1 MPYSSVTKQR
11 HETEVHVLLD
21 MAVKQSQAWLVGDQI
36 HRGASKCGN
45 DHRVFLDAG
54 SRLAVE
60 FDELE
65 QVPVDMQR
73 MRIVA
78 AVVKHHVDGLVGRGM
93 RRSGAKARR
102 AKDGVV
108 PARLWRPSPLRA
120 LLLIGVL
127 HH

>member
-54 SRLAVE
+54 SWLAVD

-73 MRIVA
+73 VRIVTAIVKHQPVAASLPEQELPLMRIFF
-78 AVVKHHVDGLVGRGM
+78 AVDEPVIDSVG
-93 RRSGAKARR
+93 SAR
-102 AKDGVV
+102 
-108 PARLWRPSPLRA
+108 
-120 LLLIGVL
+120 
-127 HH
+127 HF